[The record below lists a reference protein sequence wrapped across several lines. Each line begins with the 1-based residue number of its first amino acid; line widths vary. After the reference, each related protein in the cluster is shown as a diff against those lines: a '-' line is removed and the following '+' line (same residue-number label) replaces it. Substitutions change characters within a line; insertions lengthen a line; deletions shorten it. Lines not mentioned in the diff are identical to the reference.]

1 MCIFCV
7 AFKSQFV
14 LYPPK
19 SLLPSI
25 SQVFKNFSFSKNLSS
40 LSLSFSLGNL
50 TMTTTARMNRP
61 ILILLLFVSLLLKTS
76 TASAA
81 AVSGEGNMTSRNYGY
96 RTQRFVPRLHLH
108 PYYVTPHRTCDS
120 FTRPYARSMC
130 IELQRIHRSSR
141 KQPIVSPPPP
151 EIDPRYGVD
160 KRLVP
165 SGPNPLHN

>member
-1 MCIFCV
+1 MT
-7 AFKSQFV
+7 K
-14 LYPPK
+14 
-19 SLLPSI
+19 
-25 SQVFKNFSFSKNLSS
+25 
-40 LSLSFSLGNL
+40 
-50 TMTTTARMNRP
+50 TTTHKHRP

-81 AVSGEGNMTSRNYGY
+81 TVAEGNITSSSYRY
-96 RTQRFVPRLHLH
+96 RTHRFVPRVHH
-108 PYYVTPHRTCDS
+108 PYYVTPHGSCDS

-141 KQPIVSPPPP
+141 KQPILSPPPP

>member
-7 AFKSQFV
+7 AFKSQFASTK
-14 LYPPK
+14 Y
-19 SLLPSI
+19 LPSL
-25 SQVFKNFSFSKNLSS
+25 VFKLFLLQEHFS
-40 LSLSFSLGNL
+40 LSLSRSLL
-50 TMTTTARMNRP
+50 ETKTMTTTTHLNRL
-61 ILILLLFVSLLLKTS
+61 ILISLFLVFFLLKTS
-76 TASAA
+76 TASST
-81 AVSGEGNMTSRNYGY
+81 VVEGNRTSRNFRY
-96 RTQRFVPRLHLH
+96 RTHRFVPRVNHH
-108 PYYVTPHRTCDS
+108 PYHVTPHRSCDS

-141 KQPIVSPPPP
+141 KQPLLSPPPP